1 MQTPTLTTERLLLRE
16 WTSEDLPDILRI
28 FGDEETNHFLPW
40 YPLKTMEE
48 AAAFF
53 AERLAPQADGG
64 LHAALCLRES
74 GEIIGYLNVSS
85 EPACDLGYG
94 LLGSHR
100 GKGYVTEAALAVLD
114 HLTAQGLPYVTAT
127 HDVENPK
134 SGAVMQRLG
143 MDYQYSYLEHSAQEY
158 PGGVPALSQEPGRQR
173 TPLPSL
179 LGAVPDP
186 LCREAVTALSVE
198 EKQKTGSLY
207 RLSVFQWRCHAG
219 ISCPINTCRPYPGSG
234 RQGPSA
240 PACQQPGS
248 RW

>member
-1 MQTPTLTTERLLLRE
+1 MQTPTLTTERLLLRP
-16 WTSEDLPDILRI
+16 WTPEDLPDILQI

-53 AERLAPQADGG
+53 AERLTPQADGG

-114 HLTAQGLPYVTAT
+114 HLTAQGLPYVTTT

-143 MDYQYSYLEHSAQEY
+143 MDYQYSYLEHWQPKNIPVVFRLYLKSLDGREHPFPLYWEQ
-158 PGGVPALSQEPGRQR
+158 SQIHF
-173 TPLPSL
+173 
-179 LGAVPDP
+179 
-186 LCREAVTALSVE
+186 VE
-198 EKQKTGSLY
+198 GL
-207 RLSVFQWRCHAG
+207 
-219 ISCPINTCRPYPGSG
+219 
-234 RQGPSA
+234 
-240 PACQQPGS
+240 
-248 RW
+248 

>member
-1 MQTPTLTTERLLLRE
+1 
-16 WTSEDLPDILRI
+16 
-28 FGDEETNHFLPW
+28 
-40 YPLKTMEE
+40 MEE
-48 AAAFF
+48 ATAFF
-53 AERLAPQADGG
+53 AERLALQADGG

-143 MDYQYSYLEHSAQEY
+143 MDYQYSYLEHWQPKNIPVVFRLYLKSLDGREHPFPLYWEQ
-158 PGGVPALSQEPGRQR
+158 SQIHF
-173 TPLPSL
+173 
-179 LGAVPDP
+179 
-186 LCREAVTALSVE
+186 VE
-198 EKQKTGSLY
+198 GL
-207 RLSVFQWRCHAG
+207 
-219 ISCPINTCRPYPGSG
+219 
-234 RQGPSA
+234 
-240 PACQQPGS
+240 
-248 RW
+248 

>member
-16 WTSEDLPDILRI
+16 WTPVDLADILRI

-53 AERLAPQADGG
+53 AERLALQADGG

-127 HDVENPK
+127 HDVENSK

-143 MDYQYSYLEHSAQEY
+143 MDYQYRLSGALAAQEY

-179 LGAVPDP
+179 LGAVSDP
-186 LCREAVTALSVE
+186 LCRGAVTALSVE
-198 EKQKTGSLY
+198 EAQKKRTVYTEVTPKS
-207 RLSVFQWRCHAG
+207 
-219 ISCPINTCRPYPGSG
+219 
-234 RQGPSA
+234 
-240 PACQQPGS
+240 
-248 RW
+248 

>member
-1 MQTPTLTTERLLLRE
+1 MQTPTLTTERLLLRP
-16 WTSEDLPDILRI
+16 WTPEDLADILRI

-127 HDVENPK
+127 HDVENSK

-143 MDYQYSYLEHSAQEY
+143 MDYQYSYLEHWQPKNIPVVFRLYLKSLDGREHPFPLYWEQ
-158 PGGVPALSQEPGRQR
+158 SQIHF
-173 TPLPSL
+173 
-179 LGAVPDP
+179 
-186 LCREAVTALSVE
+186 VE
-198 EKQKTGSLY
+198 GL
-207 RLSVFQWRCHAG
+207 
-219 ISCPINTCRPYPGSG
+219 
-234 RQGPSA
+234 
-240 PACQQPGS
+240 
-248 RW
+248 